1 MPPHFKLPSSK
12 ETCYMHTSYVIYQ
25 CTRGLTGDN
34 HSKLDC
40 RHTKY
45 LQFNPGFNSSS
56 PEGTGGEIPR
66 LQFRSSKIWDFGLS
80 NYGRNS
86 DREEMYQGTKKKKPT
101 HPADTPPMRALLCCC
116 CSFSWAACAA
126 ASFRRLGRYSNK
138 VLPIMPT
145 TCASVLNSSSRTVSS
160 ISSARLSS
168 TLTCWTE
175 ELAETTLESR
185 SLYPQWG

>member
-1 MPPHFKLPSSK
+1 
-12 ETCYMHTSYVIYQ
+12 MHTSYINAPEVWQVRIIS
-25 CTRGLTGDN
+25 R
-34 HSKLDC
+34 LDYY
-40 RHTKY
+40 HTKY

-86 DREEMYQGTKKKKPT
+86 NREEMYQGTKTKKPT
-101 HPADTPPMRALLCCC
+101 HFADTPPVWALLCCR

-126 ASFRRLGRYSNK
+126 ASFWRLGWYSNK

-145 TCASVLNSSSRTVSS
+145 TCASVLDSSSHTVSS
-160 ISSARLSS
+160 ISSARLLS

-175 ELAETTLESR
+175 ELAETTPESR
-185 SLYPQWG
+185 SLYPQGEYLCGHR